1 MIPYRIFSRLVVA
14 MIVTAP
20 IGTTAAAQT
29 IAITGGKVYP
39 VSGPPIENGTVI
51 ITNGKITAVGV
62 NVPIP
67 AGAQR
72 IDAAGKIVTPGFVNS
87 STQLGVQEVSA
98 VNDTRDM
105 SARGRDNIAAA
116 FTVWEGLNPNSVML
130 APARMEGI
138 TSFVVIPTGGLV
150 AGQAALADVVPGT
163 TTDMII
169 RAPVAMVAEVG
180 DPLSVG
186 LSSRGEIIVKL
197 RELLE
202 DTKFFRTHRDA
213 FDRAQSRPFAASR
226 LDLQAMI
233 PVIEGRLPLLIT
245 VDRASD
251 IDAAMRIAHDY
262 NVKLIIG
269 GGAEAWMMAD
279 KLAAARIPV
288 LTGAM
293 NNIPAGFAALG
304 QRQENG
310 GLLRKAGGQ
319 VALIGNAGGGDE
331 EAFNVRNLKQEAGN
345 AVSYGMTWDD
355 ALRAVTLAPAEFFGA
370 ADRIGSLQPGREGN
384 VVVWSGDPFEFTT
397 RVEHVFVRG
406 REYKEK
412 TRQDLLIE
420 RYRNLPGT
428 HNAPLPALFDCR
440 RRTRP
445 IRVSAYCTWRPR
457 VMQSPQPEKKAAFS
471 TNAAR

>member
-1 MIPYRIFSRLVVA
+1 MISYGLNSRFAAALALAA
-14 MIVTAP
+14 MLAMP
-20 IGTTAAAQT
+20 AAAQT

-51 ITNGKITAVGV
+51 ITNGKISAVGA

-72 IDAAGKIVTPGFVNS
+72 IDATGKTVTPGFVDA
-87 STQLGVQEVSA
+87 STQLGVQEVAA

-105 SARGRDNIAAA
+105 SARGKDNIAAS
-116 FTVWEGLNPNSVML
+116 FTVWEGLNPNSVLL
-130 APARMEGI
+130 APARKEGI
-138 TSFVVIPTGGLV
+138 TTFVIVPTGGLV
-150 AGQAALADVVPGT
+150 SGQAALVDVVPGT

-169 RAPVAMVAEVG
+169 RAPVAMVAEIG
-180 DPLSVG
+180 DPQSVG
-186 LSSRGEIIVKL
+186 LGSRGELIVKL

-202 DTKFFRTHRDA
+202 DTKFFQTHRDA
-213 FDRAQSRPFAASR
+213 FDRAQTRPFSASR
-226 LDLQAMI
+226 LDLEAMI
-233 PVIEGRLPLLIT
+233 PVVEGKLPLLVS

-251 IDAAMRIAHDY
+251 IDAAMRLAREY
-262 NVKLIIG
+262 NVKLMISSA
-269 GGAEAWMMAD
+269 AEGWMVAD

-304 QRQENG
+304 QRQENA
-310 GLLRKAGGQ
+310 GLLRKAGVQ

-355 ALRAVTLAPAEFFGA
+355 ALRAVTLAPAELFGA
-370 ADRIGSLQPGREGN
+370 ADRVGSLRPGLEGN

-397 RVEHVFVRG
+397 RAEHVFVRG
-406 REYKEK
+406 REYTEK

-428 HNAPLPALFDCR
+428 HN
-440 RRTRP
+440 
-445 IRVSAYCTWRPR
+445 
-457 VMQSPQPEKKAAFS
+457 SPVP
-471 TNAAR
+471 

>member
-1 MIPYRIFSRLVVA
+1 MILYELNSRFAVA
-14 MIVTAP
+14 VALAATLAMP
-20 IGTTAAAQT
+20 AAAQT

-51 ITNGKITAVGV
+51 ITNGKIAAVGA

-72 IDAAGKIVTPGFVNS
+72 IDATGKTVTPGFVDA
-87 STQLGVQEVSA
+87 STQLGVQEVAA

-105 SARGRDNIAAA
+105 TARGKDNIAAA
-116 FTVWEGLNPNSVML
+116 FTVWEGLNPNSVLL
-130 APARMEGI
+130 APARKEGI
-138 TSFVVIPTGGLV
+138 TSFVIVPTGGLV
-150 AGQAALADVVPGT
+150 SGQAALVDVVPGT
-163 TTDMII
+163 TTEMII
-169 RAPVAMVAEVG
+169 RAPVAMVAEIG
-180 DPLSVG
+180 DPQSAGVA
-186 LSSRGEIIVKL
+186 SRGELIVKL

-202 DTKFFRTHRDA
+202 DTKFFQTHRDA
-213 FDRAQSRPFAASR
+213 FDRAQTRPFSASR

-233 PVIEGRLPLLIT
+233 PVVEGKLPLLIS

-251 IDAAMRIAHDY
+251 IDAAMRLAREYD
-262 NVKLIIG
+262 VKLMISS
-269 GGAEAWMMAD
+269 GAEAWMIAD

-304 QRQENG
+304 QRQENA
-310 GLLRKAGGQ
+310 GLLRKAGVQ

-370 ADRIGSLQPGREGN
+370 ADRVGSLRPGLEGN

-397 RVEHVFVRG
+397 RAEHVFVRG
-406 REYKEK
+406 REYNEK
-412 TRQDLLIE
+412 TRQDQLIE
-420 RYRNLPGT
+420 RYRTLPGT
-428 HNAPLPALFDCR
+428 HN
-440 RRTRP
+440 
-445 IRVSAYCTWRPR
+445 
-457 VMQSPQPEKKAAFS
+457 SPVRQ
-471 TNAAR
+471 

>member
-1 MIPYRIFSRLVVA
+1 MKLYNLKSRLAVA
-14 MIVTAP
+14 VALSALL
-20 IGTTAAAQT
+20 TTPCAAQT

-39 VSGPPIENGTVI
+39 VSGPPIENGTVL
-51 ITNGKITAVGV
+51 ITNGRIAAVGA
-62 NVPIP
+62 NVAIP

-72 IDAAGKIVTPGFVNS
+72 IDATGKIVTPGFVNS

-105 SARGRDNIAAA
+105 SARGKDNIAAS

-130 APARMEGI
+130 APARKEGI
-138 TSFVVIPTGGLV
+138 TSFVIIPTGGLV
-150 AGQAALADVVPGT
+150 SGQAALVDVVPGT
-163 TTDMII
+163 TTDMIL

-180 DPLSVG
+180 DPQSVG
-186 LSSRGEIIVKL
+186 LGSRGEIIVKL
-197 RELLE
+197 RELL
-202 DTKFFRTHRDA
+202 DDARFFQAHRDA
-213 FDRAQSRPFAASR
+213 FDRAQTRPFAASR
-226 LDLQAMI
+226 LDLQALI
-233 PVIEGRLPLLIT
+233 PVVEGRLPLLIT

-251 IDAAMRIAHDY
+251 IDAAMRLAREY
-262 NVKLIIG
+262 NVKLMIG

-304 QRQENG
+304 QRQENAA
-310 GLLRKAGGQ
+310 LLRKAGVQ

-345 AVSYGMTWDD
+345 AVSYGMAWDD

-370 ADRIGSLQPGREGN
+370 ADRVGSLQPGREGN

-397 RVEHVFVRG
+397 RAEHVFVRG
-406 REYKEK
+406 VEYHDK
-412 TRQDLLIE
+412 TRQDMLIE
-420 RYRNLPGT
+420 RYRNLPPT
-428 HNAPLPALFDCR
+428 HNNPPL
-440 RRTRP
+440 
-445 IRVSAYCTWRPR
+445 
-457 VMQSPQPEKKAAFS
+457 E
-471 TNAAR
+471 

>member
-1 MIPYRIFSRLVVA
+1 MTSYKLISRFALALGLGA
-14 MIVTAP
+14 MLALQ
-20 IGTTAAAQT
+20 AAAQT
-29 IAITGGKVYP
+29 VAITGGKVYP
-39 VSGPPIENGTVI
+39 VSGPPIENGTVV
-51 ITNGKITAVGV
+51 ITNGRITAVGA
-62 NVPIP
+62 NVAIP

-72 IDAAGKIVTPGFVNS
+72 IDATGKIVTPGFINS
-87 STQLGVQEVSA
+87 STQLGVQEVSQ

-105 SARGRDNIAAA
+105 TARGKDAIAAA

-130 APARMEGI
+130 APARKEGV
-138 TSFVVIPTGGLV
+138 TTFVIMPTGGLV

-169 RAPVAMVAEVG
+169 RAPVAMVAEIG
-180 DPLSVG
+180 DPSSAGVN
-186 LSSRGEIIVKL
+186 SRGELIVKL
-197 RELLE
+197 RELLD
-202 DTKFFRTHRDA
+202 DTKFFQIHRDA
-213 FDRAQSRPFAASR
+213 FDRAQTRPFAASR

-233 PVIEGRLPLLIT
+233 PVVQGRLPLLIT

-251 IDAAMRIAHDY
+251 IDAAMRLARDY

-279 KLAAARIPV
+279 KLAAAHIPV

-304 QRQENG
+304 QRQENA
-310 GLLRKAGGQ
+310 GLLRKAGVQ

-345 AVSYGMTWDD
+345 AVAYGMTWDD

-370 ADRIGSLQPGREGN
+370 SDRVGSLRPGREGN

-397 RVEHVFVRG
+397 RAEHVFVRG
-406 REYKEK
+406 HEYNER
-412 TRQDLLIE
+412 TRQDLLVD
-420 RYRNLPGT
+420 RYRNLPST
-428 HNAPLPALFDCR
+428 HNTPPSR
-440 RRTRP
+440 
-445 IRVSAYCTWRPR
+445 
-457 VMQSPQPEKKAAFS
+457 
-471 TNAAR
+471 

>member
-1 MIPYRIFSRLVVA
+1 MNSYRKAFSVLSALTIGCVV
-14 MIVTAP
+14 VT
-20 IGTTAAAQT
+20 GSSAQT
-29 IAITGGKVYP
+29 VAITGGKVYP

-51 ITNGKITAVGV
+51 ITNGRIVSVGANIAV
-62 NVPIP
+62 P

-72 IDAAGKIVTPGFVNS
+72 IDATGKIVTPGFVNS
-87 STQLGVQEVSA
+87 STQLGVQEISA

-105 SARGRDNIAAA
+105 SARGKDNVAAS

-130 APARMEGI
+130 APARKEGI
-138 TSFVVIPTGGLV
+138 TSFVVIPTGGLIS
-150 AGQAALADVVPGT
+150 GQAALVDVVPGT
-163 TTDMII
+163 TSDMII
-169 RAPVAMVAEVG
+169 RAPVAMVAEIG
-180 DPLSVG
+180 DPQSAG
-186 LSSRGEIIVKL
+186 LSARGELIVKL

-202 DTKFFRTHRDA
+202 DARYFQTHRDA
-213 FDRAQSRPFAASR
+213 FDRAQTRQFAASR
-226 LDLQAMI
+226 LDLQALL
-233 PVIEGRLPLLIT
+233 PVIEGRLPLLVT
-245 VDRASD
+245 VDKESD
-251 IDAAMRIAHDY
+251 IDAAMRIAREF

-279 KLAAARIPV
+279 RLAAARIPV

-304 QRQENG
+304 QRQENA
-310 GLLRKAGGQ
+310 GLLRKAGVQ

-345 AVSYGMTWDD
+345 AVAYGMTWDD
-355 ALRAVTLAPAEFFGA
+355 ALRAVTLAPAEFFGV
-370 ADRIGSLQPGREGN
+370 ADRVGSLQPGREGN

-406 REYKEK
+406 REYHDK

-428 HNAPLPALFDCR
+428 HN
-440 RRTRP
+440 
-445 IRVSAYCTWRPR
+445 
-457 VMQSPQPEKKAAFS
+457 QP
-471 TNAAR
+471 

>member
-1 MIPYRIFSRLVVA
+1 MISYKFNSRFAVA
-14 MIVTAP
+14 VALAAMLAMP
-20 IGTTAAAQT
+20 AAAQT

-51 ITNGKITAVGV
+51 ITNGKIAAVGA

-72 IDAAGKIVTPGFVNS
+72 IDATGKTVTPGFVDA
-87 STQLGVQEVSA
+87 STQLGVQEVAA

-105 SARGRDNIAAA
+105 SARGKDNIAAA
-116 FTVWEGLNPNSVML
+116 FTVWEGLNPNSVLL
-130 APARMEGI
+130 APARKEGI
-138 TSFVVIPTGGLV
+138 TSFVVVPTGGLV
-150 AGQAALADVVPGT
+150 SGQAALVDVVPGT
-163 TTDMII
+163 TTEMII
-169 RAPVAMVAEVG
+169 KAPVAMIAEIG
-180 DPLSVG
+180 DPQSAGVA
-186 LSSRGEIIVKL
+186 SRGELIVKL

-202 DTKFFRTHRDA
+202 DTKFFQTHRDA
-213 FDRAQSRPFAASR
+213 FDRAQTRPFSASR

-233 PVIEGRLPLLIT
+233 PVVEGKLPLLIS

-251 IDAAMRIAHDY
+251 IDAAMRLAREY
-262 NVKLIIG
+262 NVKLMISS
-269 GGAEAWMMAD
+269 GAEAWMIAD

-288 LTGAM
+288 FTGAM

-304 QRQENG
+304 QRQENA
-310 GLLRKAGGQ
+310 GLLRKAGVQ

-370 ADRIGSLQPGREGN
+370 ADRVGSLRPGLEGN

-397 RVEHVFVRG
+397 RAEHVFVRG
-406 REYKEK
+406 REYNEK
-412 TRQDLLIE
+412 TRQDQLIE
-420 RYRNLPGT
+420 RYRTLPGT
-428 HNAPLPALFDCR
+428 HNTP
-440 RRTRP
+440 
-445 IRVSAYCTWRPR
+445 V
-457 VMQSPQPEKKAAFS
+457 PQ
-471 TNAAR
+471 